1 MKNVFKKASTYLF
14 LVVCSA
20 IFLYP
25 LIWLFFSS
33 FKTNTEIFS
42 SISLLPENYN
52 WSSYIEGWK
61 GNVQYGFGV
70 FMINT
75 FKLTIPTVF
84 FTLISSSL
92 VAYGF
97 ARFQFPLKKILFAL
111 MISTLMIPCTVL
123 IIPRYIIFKK
133 LGWIDTYLPI
143 IVPVIFA
150 CTPFFIF
157 MLLQF
162 FRGIP
167 EELGEAAMIDGCN
180 SFNIFIRIYMPLSKA
195 VIFALIAFQ
204 FLWTW
209 NDFYNVLLYINSVN
223 KYTVSLGLRMV
234 LDIQAA
240 TAWNQILAMSVVALI
255 PCIIVFF
262 MAQKYLVEGI
272 ATTGI
277 KG

>member
-1 MKNVFKKASTYLF
+1 MKKLIKTASVYLF
-14 LVVCSA
+14 LIVFSA

-42 SISLLPENYN
+42 SISLLPQSFN
-52 WSSYIEGWK
+52 WSSYAEGWK

-70 FMINT
+70 FMFNT
-75 FKLTIPTVF
+75 LKMTLPTVL

-92 VAYGF
+92 VAFGF
-97 ARFQFPLKKILFAL
+97 ARFRFPLKNVLFAL
-111 MISTLMIPCTVL
+111 MLSTLMIPSTVL
-123 IIPRYIIFKK
+123 VIPRYIVFKR
-133 LGWIDTYLPI
+133 LDWIDTYLPI

-167 EELGEAAMIDGCN
+167 GELGEAAMIDGCN
-180 SFNIFIRIYMPLSKA
+180 SFKIFIRIYVPLSKA
-195 VIFALIAFQ
+195 VFFALVAFQ

-209 NDFYNVLLYINSVN
+209 NDFYNVLLYVNSVD

-240 TAWNQILAMSVVALI
+240 TAWNQILAMSVVAI
-255 PCIIVFF
+255 VPCVIVFF
-262 MAQKYLVEGI
+262 VSQKYLVEGI

-277 KG
+277 KN